1 MKSFFR
7 YCQKLAFFSIIFFLP
22 ILGIIFQLADKVPS
36 NKNILQNPLFGLFN
50 LLFCLSAL
58 SLIQSLFSTWK
69 ETRTLFELEH
79 TEKSLLV
86 LQQQQESL
94 NSLHEDIQ
102 NRQEYIYNNLE
113 LAYRQGSKGD
123 YDKMSQIIS
132 NLSAY
137 VNENRLETFCRDSL
151 LNTLLK
157 IKKSIAQ
164 KSKISCDFQVILPDH
179 FSQRFLDT
187 DITSLFSNLLDNGIE
202 AAKNSPKGWIK
213 LKVNYH
219 ASLFLIQMENSKNSE
234 VVFEHQT
241 TKKKNTQIHG
251 YGLSIIE
258 EIVTRYHGECQWTDN
273 GDSFVSR
280 ITMYLPKFTTEEEEK
295 L

>member
-1 MKSFFR
+1 M
-7 YCQKLAFFSIIFFLP
+7 
-22 ILGIIFQLADKVPS
+22 
-36 NKNILQNPLFGLFN
+36 FN

-79 TEKSLLV
+79 TEKSLLVLV

-202 AAKNSPKGWIK
+202 AAKNSPEGWIK

-234 VVFEHQT
+234 VAFKHQT
-241 TKKKNTQIHG
+241 TKKKDAQIHG